1 MAALETTPV
10 ASSRAYQPTIVRR
23 SLMISAR
30 FCVLPSA
37 RRLAWIPAESQG
49 MKPRYNLPEPLT
61 FCCGAERGITMDP
74 GSITSIALEQ
84 GRP

>member
-1 MAALETTPV
+1 
-10 ASSRAYQPTIVRR
+10 
-23 SLMISAR
+23 
-30 FCVLPSA
+30 
-37 RRLAWIPAESQG
+37 